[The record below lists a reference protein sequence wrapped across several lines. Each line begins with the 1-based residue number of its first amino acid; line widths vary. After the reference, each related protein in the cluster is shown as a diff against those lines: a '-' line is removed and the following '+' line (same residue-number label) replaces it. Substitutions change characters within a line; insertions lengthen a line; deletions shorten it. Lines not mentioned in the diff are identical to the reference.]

1 MFVPTIREYHE
12 KWLAELE
19 KTDVKRST
27 KENYGYLMSRHV
39 VPAFGKERLD
49 AIDYQKLKAWVIGQS
64 GKYSKDTVRLMVAVL
79 RVMLQE
85 AVNEG
90 ILPVN
95 PVMKLGKFYRSARK
109 VKEKIDPFTIE
120 ELHRIESKCREKFP
134 EHYPFILCMAR
145 TGMRIGEAT
154 ALQWHDIDFTNNYI
168 VVRRNIPHHRHVE
181 TTKTEAGQRKVD
193 MSPEL
198 ADELK
203 RLRTE
208 RKKEALANG
217 RTFDAEEWVFPN
229 DDGSPIHYTNFL
241 RRVWHKVQDQ
251 AKVRRRTPHDMRHT
265 WASHMLAAGADLA

>member
-1 MFVPTIREYHE
+1 LGKTSSRSCREDSAEPAVKPAVFVPTIREYHE

-95 PVMKLGKFYRSARK
+95 PVMKLGRFYRSARR
-109 VKEKIDPFTIE
+109 VKEKVDHFTIE
-120 ELHRIESKCREKFP
+120 ELHRIEAKCQERFP
-134 EHYPFILCMAR
+134 ESYAFILCLAR
-145 TGMRIGEAT
+145 NGMRIGQAT
-154 ALQWHDIDFTNNYI
+154 ALQWQDMDTEQMQCSLASRSI
-168 VVRRNIPHHRHVE
+168 IPISLCWILYSE
-181 TTKTEAGQRKVD
+181 I
-193 MSPEL
+193 
-198 ADELK
+198 
-203 RLRTE
+203 
-208 RKKEALANG
+208 
-217 RTFDAEEWVFPN
+217 
-229 DDGSPIHYTNFL
+229 PIIT
-241 RRVWHKVQDQ
+241 
-251 AKVRRRTPHDMRHT
+251 
-265 WASHMLAAGADLA
+265 G